1 MDDIENT
8 EAPLPLDKLVRIYRK
23 MRDHIQKMERDHEAE
38 LLPIKE
44 QHEAVKQAIKDQMLT
59 LGTTSVRTPNGTVT
73 LTTMR
78 RYSTNDW
85 GSFKTFMV
93 ENEAIDLLEHRISQ
107 TNMRRWL
114 EENPGLVPPGLN
126 SNAEYSV
133 SVRKPS

>member
-23 MRDHIQKMERDHEAE
+23 MRDHIQKMERDHEAA

-85 GSFKTFMV
+85 DSFKTFMV

>member
-23 MRDHIQKMERDHEAE
+23 MRDHEAA

-73 LTTMR
+73 LSTMR

-85 GSFKTFMV
+85 DSFKTFMV